1 MEHNRPALPRISEA
15 EWEVMKVIWS
25 NAPLTANEVIAVL
38 ADSKEWNPKTVRSL
52 MSRLVEKGALG
63 VSGEG
68 RSYLYVPLVKEDECV
83 RSETSSLLRRI
94 YGGSLKPM
102 LVNFLSDER
111 LTKADIEELKQILD
125 QRKD

>member
-1 MEHNRPALPRISEA
+1 MESNNPMPRISEA
-15 EWEVMKVIWS
+15 EWEVMRVVWA
-25 NAPLTANEVIAVL
+25 NAPMTASDVVAAIG
-38 ADSKEWNPKTVRSL
+38 DSKTWNPKTVRSL
-52 MSRLVEKGALG
+52 ISRLVEKGALSCT
-63 VSGEG
+63 VEG
-68 RSYLYVPLVKEDECV
+68 KIYTYYPRVKEEECV

-94 YGGSLKPM
+94 YGGALKPM